1 MEVGN
6 WLLVA
11 LLALVALGIGR
22 MLWRRRGV
30 TTMAA
35 NEVQRRLSAKEK
47 LVIVDVREPGEY
59 RSGHIPGAVSVPLSN
74 LDQAAA
80 KLDPGAETVLVCAS
94 GIRSSAAFRRLK
106 AKGFTRLHSM
116 PGGMLLWRGR
126 VDRT

>member
-1 MEVGN
+1 MEVVT

-11 LLALVALGIGR
+11 LVALLIGV

-30 TTMAA
+30 AKMSAG
-35 NEVQRRLSAKEK
+35 EVERRRKAKEK

-80 KLDPGAETVLVCAS
+80 SLDAGAETVLVCAS
-94 GIRSSAAFRRLK
+94 GMRSSAAFQRLR
-106 AKGFTRLHSM
+106 AKGFTRLYSM
-116 PGGMLLWRGR
+116 SGGMLLWRGP
-126 VDRT
+126 VE